1 MALST
6 KHPLIVKAHLLLPI
20 IFCKDMKTFKRHT
33 VTSALPYVNGP
44 IHFGHL
50 VGCFLPADI
59 YVRYLRSKGEEVL
72 YVCGS
77 DENGMAI
84 TVKALKEGVSPKDI
98 VDKYHPLVRD
108 SLKQLGI
115 SFDWYSRTSSETH
128 FDTAQAFFKELDDKG
143 ILQKKTTEQ
152 LYDAKHNQFLAD
164 RIVKGTC
171 PKCGHAEAYGDQCE
185 NCGSSL
191 NATEL
196 INPLS
201 TLSGET
207 PVLKETSHWYFPLD
221 AYQEWLETWMEGHQD
236 WKAHVAGQVKSWLKA
251 GLQPRAVTRDLDW
264 GIPVPREDADGKVLY
279 VWFDA
284 PVGYIS
290 STKEWAKETGNDW
303 EPWWKDE
310 DTKLVHFIGK
320 DNIVFHCIFFPA
332 MLKAHGDF
340 ILPENVPANEFLNL
354 EGQKFSTSKN
364 WAVWL
369 HDYLADTP
377 GKEDVLRYVLTANM
391 PETKDADFNW
401 KDYKDR
407 NNNELVAAFS
417 NFSHRVFVLIHKNFE
432 GKIPNGDALSDE
444 DKDTLGLLSEYPA
457 RIGGAIEEYKFK
469 AALNEWMN
477 LARLGNK
484 YLTDN
489 EPWKLLKTGKESD
502 KERAGVALYVGMQIV
517 ASLAITC
524 EPFLPFTAEKLK
536 GVLGLSNANW
546 SDAGKPLVP
555 SGLAVENPGHLFSKI
570 DDAFVAAQVQ
580 KLEENQ
586 AANAE
591 PEYEDVKETIQ
602 FDDFTKLDLRIGK
615 VIAAEKIPK
624 AKKLLKL
631 QVDLGFET
639 RTVVSGIAEHYTADE
654 IVGKQVTMV
663 VNLAPRKLRG
673 VESEGMI
680 LMAEDASGS
689 LKFIVPEEEVT
700 EGSSVA

>member
-1 MALST
+1 
-6 KHPLIVKAHLLLPI
+6 
-20 IFCKDMKTFKRHT
+20 MKTYKRHT

-72 YVCGS
+72 YICGS

-98 VDKYHPLVRD
+98 IDKYHPLVRD

-115 SFDWYSRTSSETH
+115 SFDWYSRTSADIHSE
-128 FDTAQAFFKELDDKG
+128 TAQAFFKELDEKG
-143 ILQKKTTEQ
+143 ILQKKTTQQ
-152 LYDAKHNQFLAD
+152 LYDAKHDQFLAD

-171 PKCGHAEAYGDQCE
+171 PKCGHTEAYGDQCE

-196 INPLS
+196 INPIS
-201 TLSGET
+201 TLSGEK
-207 PVLKETSHWYFPLD
+207 PELKETSHWYFPLD
-221 AYQEWLETWMEGHQD
+221 QFQEWLEEWMKDKKD
-236 WKAHVAGQVKSWLKA
+236 WKAHVAGQVNSWLKA

-290 STKEWAKETGNDW
+290 STKEWAQENGKDW

-332 MLKAHGDF
+332 MLHAHGDF

-354 EGQKFSTSKN
+354 EGQKFSTSRN

-369 HDYLADTP
+369 HEYLADHP

-407 NNNELVAAFS
+407 NNNELVDTFANLA
-417 NFSHRVFVLIHKNFE
+417 NRVFVLIQKNFE
-432 GKIPNGDALSDE
+432 GKVPDSSQLNDN
-444 DKDTLGLLSEYPA
+444 DKDTLALMAEYPD

-484 YLTDN
+484 YLTEN
-489 EPWKLLKTGKESD
+489 EPWKLMKTD
-502 KERAGVALYVGMQIV
+502 KERAGVVLYVGMQIV
-517 ASLAITC
+517 ASLGITC
-524 EPFLPFTAEKLK
+524 EPFLPFTSEKLK
-536 GVLGLSNANW
+536 GLLGLN
-546 SDAGKPLVP
+546 DAVWNDASKQLVP
-555 SGLAVENPGHLFSKI
+555 SGTAFENPGHLFSKLK
-570 DDAFVAAQVQ
+570 DEFVAEQVQ

-591 PEYEDVKETIQ
+591 PEYEPVKDTIQ
-602 FDDFTKLDLRIGK
+602 FDDFTKLDIRVGTIT
-615 VIAAEKIPK
+615 AAEKVPK

-631 QVDLGFET
+631 SVDLGFES
-639 RTVVSGIAEHYTADE
+639 RTVVSGIAEHYSPEE
-654 IVGKQVTMV
+654 IVGKQVSML

-673 VESEGMI
+673 VMSEGMI
-680 LMAEDASGS
+680 LMAEDAKGG
-689 LKFIVPEEEVT
+689 LKFIAPDEAVS
-700 EGSSVA
+700 EGSTVA

>member
-1 MALST
+1 
-6 KHPLIVKAHLLLPI
+6 
-20 IFCKDMKTFKRHT
+20 MKTYKRHT

-59 YVRYLRSKGEEVL
+59 YVRYLRSKGEDVL
-72 YVCGS
+72 YICGS

-84 TVKALKEGVSPKDI
+84 TVRALKEGVTPKDI

-115 SFDWYSRTSSETH
+115 SFDWYSRTSSDIH
-128 FDTAQAFFKELDDKG
+128 FETAQEFFKELDQKG
-143 ILQKKTTEQ
+143 ILEKKTTQQ
-152 LYDAKHNQFLAD
+152 LYDPKHDQFLAD

-171 PKCGHAEAYGDQCE
+171 PKCGHNEAYGDQCE

-191 NATEL
+191 SATDL

-207 PVLKETSHWYFPLD
+207 PELKETSHWYFPLD
-221 AYQEWLETWMEGHQD
+221 QFQEWLEKWVLEDHTD
-236 WKAHVAGQVKSWLKA
+236 WKAHVYGQVKSWLKA

-264 GIPVPREDADGKVLY
+264 GVPVPREDADGKVLY

-290 STKEWAKETGNDW
+290 STKEWAKETGKDW
-303 EPWWKDE
+303 EPYWKDE

-340 ILPENVPANEFLNL
+340 ILPDNVPANEFLNL

-369 HDYLADTP
+369 HEYLEDVP

-391 PETKDADFNW
+391 PEAKDADFNW
-401 KDYKDR
+401 KDFKDR
-407 NNNELVAAFS
+407 NNNELVDTFA
-417 NFSHRVFVLIHKNFE
+417 NLTNRVFVLIHKNFE
-432 GKIPNGDALSDE
+432 GKVPNGDDLNDN
-444 DKDTLGLLSEYPA
+444 DRDTLALLEEYPA

-484 YLTDN
+484 YLTEN
-489 EPWKLLKTGKESD
+489 EPWKLMKTD
-502 KERAGVALYVGMQIV
+502 KERAGVVLYVGMQIV

-536 GVLGLSNANW
+536 AILGLASCNW
-546 SDAGKPLVP
+546 NDAGKVLVD
-555 SGLAVENPGHLFSKI
+555 SGTAIENPGHLFSKI
-570 DDAFVAAQVQ
+570 DDAFVNDRVK

-586 AANAE
+586 ASNAE
-591 PEYEDVKETIQ
+591 PVHAEVKDTIQ
-602 FDDFTKLDLRIGK
+602 FEDFSKLDIRIGK
-615 VIAAEKIPK
+615 VTAAEKVPK

-631 QVDLGFET
+631 NVDLGFES
-639 RTVVSGIAEHYTADE
+639 RTVVSGIAEHYSPEE
-654 IVGKQVTMV
+654 IVGKQVTML

-680 LMAEDASGS
+680 LMAEDASGG
-689 LKFIVPEEEVT
+689 LKFIVPEQDVT
-700 EGSSVA
+700 DGSSVA